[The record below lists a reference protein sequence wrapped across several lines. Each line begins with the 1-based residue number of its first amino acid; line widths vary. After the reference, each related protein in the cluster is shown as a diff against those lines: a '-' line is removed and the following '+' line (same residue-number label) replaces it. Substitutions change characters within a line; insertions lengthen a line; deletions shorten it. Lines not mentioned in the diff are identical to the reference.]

1 VSGVVERFYF
11 VRLAAAYGQQRAA
24 IAAQLRDAFAGQKG
38 VIAVSAGVPADD
50 SAAKWDV
57 SVVVRCVD
65 LAAWEAVAA
74 TPAVAELLGEWL
86 PAQAA
91 VVKSWTFAVV
101 E

>member
-1 VSGVVERFYF
+1 MVERFYF
-11 VRLAAAYGQQRAA
+11 VRLAAASGSQRAA
-24 IAAQLRDAFAGQKG
+24 IAAQLRDVFAGREG

-57 SVVVRCVD
+57 SLVVRCVS
-65 LAAWEAVAA
+65 LEAWQAIAVA
-74 TPAVAELLGEWL
+74 PAVVALLDEWL

-101 E
+101 DG

>member
-11 VRLAAAYGQQRAA
+11 VRLASEHAGERDVVAVR
-24 IAAQLRDAFAGQKG
+24 LRDVFSGLRG

>member
-1 VSGVVERFYF
+1 VSGVVERFTF
-11 VRLAAAYGQQRAA
+11 VRLAGEHAGERDAVAAR
-24 IAAQLRDAFAGQKG
+24 LRDAFAGLDG

-74 TPAVAELLGEWL
+74 TAAVRAVIDEWL
-86 PAQAA
+86 PERAA